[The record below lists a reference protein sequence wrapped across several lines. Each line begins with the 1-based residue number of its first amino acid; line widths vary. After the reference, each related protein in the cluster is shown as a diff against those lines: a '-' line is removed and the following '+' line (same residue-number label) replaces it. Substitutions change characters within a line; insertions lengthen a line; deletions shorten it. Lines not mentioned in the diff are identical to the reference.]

1 MPGLTP
7 VIVGLGSNL
16 GEPDRHLVRAVQQ
29 LAKELAIDA
38 LSSLYRSQPVGYAT
52 QPDFRNV
59 VCLVRAHSA
68 PGELLRTVQQ
78 IEENLGRT
86 RSFPNAPRTI
96 DIDLLAYGDRVL
108 DTPELILPHPRLHQR
123 AFVLVPLAEI
133 APNWRHPVF
142 GKTAAELLSA
152 AGPLERIERVGSL
165 PE

>member
-7 VIVGLGSNL
+7 VVVGLDLNL
-16 GEPDRHLVRAVQQ
+16 GEPDRHLVRADT
-29 LAKELAIDA
+29 AGKELEIDA

-78 IEENLGRT
+78 IEENLGH
-86 RSFPNAPRTI
+86 SLFPNAPRTI
-96 DIDLLAYGDRVL
+96 DIDLLAYGDLFSTHRSHSS
-108 DTPELILPHPRLHQR
+108 PPRLHQR

-133 APNWRHPVF
+133 APNWRHPS
-142 GKTAAELLSA
+142 SA
-152 AGPLERIERVGSL
+152 RPRQSF
-165 PE
+165 